1 MADEEKLEFKDKSG
15 GPDQNLL
22 PDLIE
27 EEKKQEANHDADPF
41 EQI

>member
-22 PDLIE
+22 PDLIGGE
-27 EEKKQEANHDADPF
+27 ETRGKS
-41 EQI
+41 